1 MTFSLTEQLT
11 DEIISAMENQETEF
25 VVDAAGGDLV
35 QVSDC
40 VKADDTNYYKLPEW
54 NPADG
59 FALRDDFVKDLH
71 APLAHD
77 ELQSVLHSGRGVFR
91 NFRNVLKKYPEID
104 KRWHIFKH
112 RTMSTRINEWY
123 NSLREIWGLESL
135 DQLSESD
142 ESLVYDDFSFTDY
155 DSDTDNK
162 EILFN
167 INAFIQDDEQN
178 LPKEI
183 KKALY
188 EMWSKQFSSIDSA
201 NQVGF
206 ICRSLSDEFAGCITG
221 CPATENQDETF
232 VLTSLY
238 VPEQFRGLGIGT
250 ELISMFVTKIQ
261 SIKTKWILMPL
272 NMIPEFLEPLLVRTG
287 FEKYRYGYVAK
298 I

>member
-1 MTFSLTEQLT
+1 MTFSLTEQLI
-11 DEIISAMENQETEF
+11 DDIISAMENQETIF
-25 VVDAAGGDLV
+25 VVEAAGGKLV
-35 QVSDC
+35 ESTDSV
-40 VKADDTNYYKLPEW
+40 VADDENFYELPEW

-59 FALRDDFVKDLH
+59 FALREDFVKDLH

-77 ELQSVLHSGRGVFR
+77 ELQAILHSGRGVFR
-91 NFRNVLKKYPEID
+91 NFRNTLKKYPEID

-112 RTMSTRINEWY
+112 RTMSARINEWY
-123 NSLREIWGLESL
+123 NSLREIWGLETL
-135 DQLSESD
+135 DQLAESE

-155 DSDTDNK
+155 DSKTDNR

-178 LPKEI
+178 LPEEI
-183 KKALY
+183 KKAIY
-188 EMWSKQFSSIDSA
+188 EMWSRQFQSIDSTK
-201 NQVGF
+201 QIGF

-221 CPATENQDETF
+221 CPETDIQEEII

-250 ELISMFVTKIQ
+250 ELISMFFSKIQ
-261 SIKTKWILMPL
+261 SSEKKWILMPINL
-272 NMIPEFLEPLLVRTG
+272 IPEFLEPLLIRTG